1 MLKTLDIILVAI
13 MLCAATWTFSVKH
26 EAESIEERLR
36 KVDAEIA
43 MERETISLLEA
54 DWSLLNQPYR
64 LQRLA
69 DIFAD
74 DLNLKTIS
82 PTQIVG
88 PEDLPSEPVP
98 AAPEPSALEG
108 GLAANQRGVLR

>member
-43 MERETISLLEA
+43 MERA
-54 DWSLLNQPYR
+54 HQP
-64 LQRLA
+64 
-69 DIFAD
+69 
-74 DLNLKTIS
+74 
-82 PTQIVG
+82 
-88 PEDLPSEPVP
+88 
-98 AAPEPSALEG
+98 
-108 GLAANQRGVLR
+108 